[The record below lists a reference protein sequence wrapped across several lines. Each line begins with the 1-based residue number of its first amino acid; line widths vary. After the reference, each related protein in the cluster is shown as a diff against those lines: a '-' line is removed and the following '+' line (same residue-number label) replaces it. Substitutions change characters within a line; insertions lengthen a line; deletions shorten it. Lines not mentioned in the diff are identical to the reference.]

1 MATVWKKAVEAVE
14 IGEDTGD
21 ILAPLKRV
29 YETYA
34 RHIQRI
40 RSKVQ
45 NRTTG
50 ITENE
55 QKGLDYYTRCLK
67 GVALLI
73 EQ

>member
-1 MATVWKKAVEAVE
+1 MARE
-14 IGEDTGD
+14 
-21 ILAPLKRV
+21 
-29 YETYA
+29 
-34 RHIQRI
+34 
-40 RSKVQ
+40 
-45 NRTTG
+45 TG